1 MLYNEHIK
9 EAKELQRRVDKL
21 KEDGIDPS
29 LPQKISSPTRPSPIP
44 SNISRGPS
52 PTPPSNSRGHA
63 MMDSQQTV
71 EESFMVLGGQVRHAT
86 LYLLLHSPVSFIPP
100 SHEQRQSA
108 DAGDAFNK
116 FWKAME
122 TLDHL
127 SQPVAFAT
135 ASLGFHE
142 VSRRNLKREGSNSS
156 DTDVEDTIR
165 SRKGFARGQSKALSP
180 DNSFATAY
188 DGDAGGA
195 RSAMAKSSRISQSI
209 VDLRNDFDEIVDE
222 GEQHELLVL
231 SSGTQEVSYT

>member
-9 EAKELQRRVDKL
+9 EAKELQRKVDKL

-29 LPQKISSPTRPSPIP
+29 LPQKLSSPTRPSPTP

-52 PTPPSNSRGHA
+52 PTPTSNLRGPS
-63 MMDSQQTV
+63 MIDSQQTV
-71 EESFMVLGGQVRHAT
+71 DESFMVLGQQVRHTT
-86 LYLLLHSPVSFIPP
+86 LYFLPRSSVSFIPP
-100 SHEQRQSA
+100 SHEHRQSA

-142 VSRRNLKREGSNSS
+142 VSRRTLKREGSNSS

-165 SRKGFARGQSKALSP
+165 SRKGFARGQSRALSP

-195 RSAMAKSSRISQSI
+195 RSTMAKSSRISQSI

-222 GEQHELLVL
+222 GE
-231 SSGTQEVSYT
+231 